1 MKLIVGLGNPENQYD
16 GTRHNIGFM
25 CINEYGR
32 GKNIVFKKKF
42 NGYSGEFSYKGE
54 KIILLKPDTYMNNS
68 GEAVRKYM
76 DFYKVN
82 LNDVIIIY
90 DDLDMEF
97 GKVRIK
103 KKSSSGGHNGVKSII
118 SHVNTDDF
126 IKVKIGIK
134 NEFKKDVKNFV
145 LSKFNKNESSEL
157 NQVYNVVDD
166 IIDLFLEN
174 NDVVYLMNKFN

>member
-25 CINEYGR
+25 CINEYA
-32 GKNIVFKKKF
+32 KYNHADFKEKF
-42 NGYSGEFSYKGE
+42 NGYSAEFMHKGE

-68 GEAVRKYM
+68 GQAVRKYM
-76 DFYKVN
+76 DFYKVD
-82 LNDVIIIY
+82 LDDVMIVY
-90 DDLDMEF
+90 DDLDMDF
-97 GKVRIK
+97 GKIRIK

-126 IKVKIGIK
+126 IKVKVGIK

-145 LSKFNKNESSEL
+145 LAKFNKNEFSEL
-157 NQVYNVVDD
+157 SQVYRQVDE
-166 IIDLFLEN
+166 IIDAFVAG
-174 NDVVYLMNKFN
+174 NDAIFLMNKFN

>member
-25 CINEYGR
+25 CINEYA
-32 GKNIVFKKKF
+32 KYNNAEFKEKF
-42 NGYSGEFSYKGE
+42 NGYSAEFIHNGE
-54 KIILLKPDTYMNNS
+54 KVILLKPDTYMNNS
-68 GEAVRKYM
+68 GQAVRKYM
-76 DFYKVN
+76 DFYKVD
-82 LNDVIIIY
+82 LEDVMIVY
-90 DDLDMEF
+90 DDLDMDF
-97 GKVRIK
+97 GKIRIK

-145 LSKFNKNESSEL
+145 LSKFNKNEVSDLS
-157 NQVYNVVDD
+157 QVYRQVDE
-166 IIDLFLEN
+166 IIDTFIVG
-174 NDVVYLMNKFN
+174 NDAVFLMNKFN